1 MCSTESQETL
11 FLGKGPLLFNR
22 LHAHANM
29 FRVRRYHGCRRNV
42 PLLCRSAPMPL
53 SAVRIKKLTTGCR
66 RSATQQE
73 TMDDHPPKT
82 RTESK
87 RSGKRDAGPFSAK
100 HARAAA
106 ERTTVTTVT
115 TVATVTNPVVEWGG
129 SKPAKAG
136 KHRARST
143 K

>member
-1 MCSTESQETL
+1 MQPERASPVSVRTDATVSS
-11 FLGKGPLLFNR
+11 
-22 LHAHANM
+22 AN
-29 FRVRRYHGCRRNV
+29 
-42 PLLCRSAPMPL
+42 
-53 SAVRIKKLTTGCR
+53 KKLTTGCR

-73 TMDDHPPKT
+73 IMNDNPPKT

-115 TVATVTNPVVEWGG
+115 TVATVATVTNPVVEWGG